1 MNEEINVYVNNF
13 GVSASPVDVR
23 LRFTTIDNK
32 EIMAYMSY
40 STLKSLVEKSSE
52 VLQELETIIDI
63 KSAEEIDDKMRN
75 KTNFKDNEDDS
86 SIKG

>member
-13 GVSASPVDVR
+13 GVSASPVDIR
-23 LRFTTIDNK
+23 LRLTTIDNK

-40 STLKSLVEKSSE
+40 PTLKSLVEKSSE
-52 VLQELETIIDI
+52 ILTELETIINI

-75 KTNFKDNEDDS
+75 KTNFKDSEDDS
-86 SIKG
+86 IIKG